1 MSSYVIVLVPFLIIF
16 IAFLKKIDI
25 FSAFSEGVKEGI
37 KTSVSVFT
45 PLLALVMCVN
55 MLSSSGFFDLISA
68 LLSPILSPLGFPLAL
83 IPLALIKPF
92 SGSGSLAVFKNIIE
106 KHGVNSPISEAAAII
121 CAASETTFYT
131 ISVYFG
137 AVKIKRTAYTLPC
150 ALFGDFL
157 NVLLSVV
164 FVYLL

>member
-1 MSSYVIVLVPFLIIF
+1 MSEYIIVFVPFLIIF
-16 IAFLKKIDI
+16 IAFLKKVDI
-25 FSAFSEGVKEGI
+25 FSAFSEGVKEGT
-37 KTSVSVFT
+37 KTSLGIFT

-55 MLSSSGFFDLISA
+55 MLSSSGFFDLLSA
-68 LLSPILSPLGFPLAL
+68 FLSPILSPLGFPLAL

-92 SGSGSLAVFKNIIE
+92 SGSGSLAIFKNIIE
-106 KHGVNSPISEAAAII
+106 KHGVTSRVSEAAAII

-137 AVKIKRTAYTLPC
+137 AVNIKRTAYTLPC

-157 NVLLSVV
+157 NVLLSVL
-164 FVYLL
+164 FVYAF